1 MHITVMP
8 VKFPVKKANEVSL
21 EVKDEEEPKELRHFA
36 KGAFPSGDRMV
47 FQKKILSRDVY
58 LKKMPRPIAFN
69 QTQESL
75 KQLNETYCYANLNH
89 TLDTALEQ
97 SNNGHSKSQS
107 NKFRYETTSQTNI
120 TQPSKFMMPTMSTN
134 EIKLPLFDETK
145 AAGMTQ
151 AIRDKMS
158 ALCRQ
163 SLSRLR

>member
-1 MHITVMP
+1 
-8 VKFPVKKANEVSL
+8 
-21 EVKDEEEPKELRHFA
+21 
-36 KGAFPSGDRMV
+36 
-47 FQKKILSRDVY
+47 
-58 LKKMPRPIAFN
+58 MPRPIAFN
-69 QTQESL
+69 QTQENL
-75 KQLNETYCYANLNH
+75 KQLNETYCYTNVNH

-107 NKFRYETTSQTNI
+107 NKFRYETTSQTSI
-120 TQPSKFMMPTMSTN
+120 TQPSNFMMPTMTTN
-134 EIKLPLFDETK
+134 EIKLPLFDEAK